1 MKEDDVRGIQEDIQ
15 ESWSD
20 FALADCN
27 FDGFP
32 EIDSPFAS
40 LKENEKE
47 KKTMARQEKLST
59 KVKKQMFL
67 QELRKKLGV
76 IQPAAD
82 AVGISRQQVLNW
94 RHKDPEF
101 ARAFEEVS
109 EVALDF
115 VETKLLKLIDG
126 MDTTAT
132 IFYLKTK
139 GKRRGYVEKQEIEA
153 SIEGSV
159 SFEAF
164 LMEST
169 LPENNKEQEKDNG

>member
-1 MKEDDVRGIQEDIQ
+1 
-15 ESWSD
+15 
-20 FALADCN
+20 
-27 FDGFP
+27 
-32 EIDSPFAS
+32 
-40 LKENEKE
+40 
-47 KKTMARQEKLST
+47 MATRETRTST
-59 KVKKQMFL
+59 KIKKKLFL
-67 QELRKKLGV
+67 QELKKKLGV

-82 AVGISRQQVLNW
+82 AVGISRQQVLVW

-101 ARAFEEVS
+101 AKAFDEIS

-115 VETKLLKLIDG
+115 AESKLLKLIDG